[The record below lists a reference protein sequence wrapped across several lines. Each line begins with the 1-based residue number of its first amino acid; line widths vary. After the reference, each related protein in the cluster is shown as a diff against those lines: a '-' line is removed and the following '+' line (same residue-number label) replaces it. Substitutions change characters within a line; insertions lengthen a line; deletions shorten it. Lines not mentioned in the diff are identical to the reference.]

1 MKRILTVIALTGLF
15 SPLGYATAQAPT
27 RDDFSNALNASNAAV
42 NTSNLSETLP
52 GYKGDA
58 PDLQARA
65 GDAPA
70 DLNAHGQTAST
81 TNELTPVVK
90 SNQTFL
96 GANKI
101 DENAEWVKNAL
112 AINNDPNATAGEA
125 VGQTSNACRMQTTT
139 ASETSLYTCESGNV
153 IGEGEFSCSQT
164 RNFHKNDPVTKSCVS
179 SAYTA
184 HYGAVPA
191 GYKYIYHCQRAITH
205 HNLTDPDN
213 GCAYLRSSGACLPT
227 YGSGPDWST
236 ICNRMITGRTKVTY
250 AGAYEETCSEVTAC
264 AQQSATCVS
273 NFGAGFCEREERTYI
288 CDPGSYED
296 LGTTDSGCA
305 DLLANPTCSLKAS
318 SCSQTAAM
326 VPDIMAYFGFAPDH
340 CLANSFTYQC
350 QTVSGA
356 GSNCEPDASCSF
368 KSRSCIDETASDDG
382 ACQSWEYVYECKKA
396 VTTPVD
402 ASVCDASWVMGT
414 TTIEAKDDPDQ
425 DIASAVSALNAV
437 KSASNSFEADM
448 SIFKGE
454 DLRCGKAVLGFAN
467 CCKDSGWGTDI
478 GLAECDSNELKL
490 MESQKKKACHYVGT
504 YCSNKSL
511 FGCLQKSMTYCCYGN
526 SLARIIQEAGHQQLG
541 ISWGSAKSP
550 NCAGFSVE
558 DFQKLDLTNVDFSD
572 FYNEKLGQ
580 LAETDAGSTVA
591 AITSSIESLNGSG
604 SPKK

>member
-1 MKRILTVIALTGLF
+1 MKRALLSTALVSLLLPLAYASAQ
-15 SPLGYATAQAPT
+15 SPS
-27 RDDFSNALNASNAAV
+27 REDFAGALNASNAAI
-42 NTSNLSETLP
+42 NTSNLAETLP

-58 PDLQARA
+58 PDLQAHA

-70 DLNAHGQTAST
+70 DLNAKGYTASSSNT
-81 TNELTPVVK
+81 LTGVIAT
-90 SNQTFL
+90 NQTFL
-96 GANKI
+96 TANKI

-112 AINNDPNATAGEA
+112 GVANDPNGTAGGA
-125 VGQTSNACRMQTTT
+125 VGGGSNVCHLQTTT
-139 ASETSLYTCESGNV
+139 TSETTLYTCESGNI
-153 IGEGEFSCSQT
+153 IGEGDYSCSQT
-164 RNFHKNDPVTKSCVS
+164 RTFRKNDPVTKACVT

-184 HYGAVPA
+184 HYGSVPE
-191 GYKYIYHCQRAITH
+191 GYKYIYRCQRAITH

-236 ICNRMITGRTKVTY
+236 ICNRAITGRTKVTY
-250 AGAYEETCSEVTAC
+250 VGLYEETCSDVAAC
-264 AQQSATCVS
+264 SLQSSVCTS
-273 NFGAGFCEREERTYI
+273 SFGAGFCEREERSYL
-288 CDPGSYED
+288 CDAGSFQD
-296 LGTTDSGCA
+296 LGTADSGCA
-305 DLLANPTCSLKAS
+305 ELLANPTCMLS
-318 SCSQTAAM
+318 SSTCTQTAAM
-326 VPDIMAYFGFAPDH
+326 VPEIMAYFGFAPDH
-340 CLANSFTYQC
+340 CLSTSFAYHC
-350 QTVSGA
+350 QAISGT
-356 GSNCEPDASCSF
+356 GSNCEPDESCSF
-368 KSRSCIDETASDDG
+368 RSQTCIDETAPDDG
-382 ACQSWEYVYECKKA
+382 SCQSWEYTYECKKA

-425 DIASAVSALNAV
+425 DIAAAVSALNSV
-437 KSASNSFEADM
+437 KSASNSYESKM

-526 SLARIIQEAGHQQLG
+526 SLARIIQEAGHAQLG

-580 LAETDAGSTVA
+580 LAETDSASTVA
-591 AITSSIESLNGSG
+591 AITASIETLNGSG